1 MRSFLK
7 MVGLLLVGFLA
18 GATVVSY
25 YFNIPIN
32 LSPII
37 TINFGS
43 GDVDVDSD
51 VRQGG
56 QPVPASSPATSAKP
70 VTPPPSAPKSDPP
83 ATRTES
89 SQEAR
94 TGESESASETTT
106 TPKVSS
112 QPAAVAK
119 NYSERQHPRSSFISY
134 PQPAPPRRRACQ
146 LIPVSPVDSS
156 EEGEEG
162 ESEYVQGGTT
172 FTVRPA
178 SRRMVTSRSV
188 VIVNG
193 RVVSD
198 RVVTRSYPEDDDD
211 Q

>member
-56 QPVPASSPATSAKP
+56 QTVPASSTTLAKP
-70 VTPPPSAPKSDPP
+70 VTPPPSATKNDPP
-83 ATRTES
+83 ATKTEP
-89 SQEAR
+89 SQDAR
-94 TGESESASETTT
+94 TSESGSTPETAT
-106 TPKVSS
+106 TPTGSS
-112 QPAAVAK
+112 QPAVVAK
-119 NYSERQHPRSSFISY
+119 NYPERQHPRSSFISY
-134 PQPAPPRRRACQ
+134 PQPAPRRKSCE
-146 LIPVSPVDSS
+146 LNPISPVDAS

-162 ESEYVQGGTT
+162 EGEYVQGNTP
-172 FTVRPA
+172 FTVMPA
-178 SRRMVTSRSV
+178 SRSTVTSRSI

-193 RVVSD
+193 RVVSN